1 MTKDVNSRF
10 DCYCISTKIRQVL
23 LYQGYKVLEDD
34 FL

>member
-10 DCYCISTKIRQVL
+10 DYYCISAKIRQVL
-23 LYQGYKVLEDD
+23 LYQGYKILEDD